1 MKKSTLPFTVF
12 SMFLGSAIAQ
22 PTLQMNVL
30 PNIGDVVTFH
40 EADTANYNEGNAG
53 ANQTW
58 NFSGLQPMSGV
69 PAVEYYYL
77 APANTPYASSFPTA
91 NYAVKIDAD
100 TAIYGYAKKE
110 TNQYSFLGIKNQ
122 YIVQQYPNPD
132 IQLKTP
138 LSFNGNFQDDFTNYS
153 DAGTGIIFYGKGS
166 RKVTYDAYGT
176 LTTPAG
182 TFQNAMRI
190 KSLSTQIDSA
200 SFFGNQIINHTDITT
215 YDWFAANKPGA
226 LVSVYYTHTI
236 TETIIP
242 GFDTL
247 VTDGGVVKSVNYI
260 DDLVTGVFDRPG
272 EIAGVTI
279 HLAGPNPAAD
289 LLKVNIVSDKDGRDL
304 QLRVTDVNGRTL
316 ETRSLFINH
325 GENVQSL
332 QVGSLS
338 AGIYFLSLTDGRNI
352 STIPWQKQ

>member
-1 MKKSTLPFTVF
+1 MKKSTLPFAAICLF
-12 SMFLGSAIAQ
+12 SGSMAAQ

-40 EADTANYNEGNAG
+40 EADTNNISQGNAG

-58 NFSGLQPMSGV
+58 NFSGLQPLSGV

-77 APANTPYASSFPTA
+77 LPANTPYAASFPTA

-100 TAIYGYAKKE
+100 TAVYGYAKRE
-110 TNQYSFLGIKNQ
+110 ANQYSFLGIKNQ
-122 YIVQQYPNPD
+122 YIEQQYPNPD

-138 LSFNGNFQDDFTNYS
+138 LAFNGNFQDDFTNYS
-153 DAGTGIIFYGKGS
+153 DAGTGIVFFGKGS

-190 KSLSTQIDSA
+190 KSISTQTDSA
-200 SFFGNQIINHTDITT
+200 SFFGNQIINHTEITT

-260 DDLVTGVFDRPG
+260 DDLVTGVLDRPG
-272 EIAGVTI
+272 EISGVTI
-279 HLAGPNPAAD
+279 HLAGPNPVSD
-289 LLKVNIVSDKDGRDL
+289 LLKVNIVSDKDVRE
-304 QLRVTDVNGRTL
+304 LRLLLTDASGRTL
-316 ETRSLFINH
+316 QTRSLSLNE
-325 GENVQSL
+325 GENAVSVDAAGL
-332 QVGSLS
+332 P
-338 AGIYFLSLTDGRNI
+338 AGIYFLSLTDGQQA
-352 STIPWQKQ
+352 SAIPWQKQ

>member
-1 MKKSTLPFTVF
+1 MKKSTLLLAAFTF
-12 SMFLGSAIAQ
+12 ILGSLAAQ

-30 PNIGDVVTFH
+30 PNIGDVVKLY
-40 EADTANYNEGNAG
+40 EADTNNISQGNPG

-58 NFSGLQPMSGV
+58 NFAGLQPLSGV
-69 PAVEYYYL
+69 PGVEYYYL
-77 APANTPYASSFPTA
+77 LPANTPYAASFPTA
-91 NYAVKIDAD
+91 NYAIKIDAD
-100 TAIYGYAKKE
+100 TAVYGYAKKE

-190 KSLSTQIDSA
+190 KSISTQTDSA
-200 SFFGNQIINHTDITT
+200 SFFGNQIISHTEITT

-247 VTDGGVVKSVNYI
+247 VTDDGVVKSVNYI
-260 DDLVTGVFDRPG
+260 DDLVTGVLDRPG
-272 EIAGVTI
+272 EIAGITI
-279 HLAGPNPAAD
+279 QLAGPNPAAD
-289 LLKVNIVSDKDGRDL
+289 LLKLNVVSEKEGLDL
-304 QLRVTDVNGRTL
+304 QLLLTDVSGRAL
-316 ETRSLFINH
+316 ETRSLSINR
-325 GENVQSL
+325 GENAVSV
-332 QVGSLS
+332 QVGSLP
-338 AGIYFLSLTDGRNI
+338 AGAYFLTLTDGRNVR
-352 STIPWQKQ
+352 TMPWQKQ

>member
-1 MKKSTLPFTVF
+1 MKKSTLLFAATCLLSG
-12 SMFLGSAIAQ
+12 SMAAQ

-40 EADTANYNEGNAG
+40 EADTTNISEGNAG

-58 NFSGLQPMSGV
+58 NFSGLQPASGV

-77 APANTPYASSFPTA
+77 APASTPYASSFPTA

-100 TAIYGYAKKE
+100 TAIYGYAKRE
-110 TNQYSFLGIKNQ
+110 TNQYSLLGIKNQ
-122 YIVQQYPNPD
+122 YIEQQYPNPD

-138 LSFNGNFQDDFTNYS
+138 LALNGNFLDDFTNYT

-190 KSLSTQIDSA
+190 KSISTQTDSA
-200 SFFGNQIINHTDITT
+200 SFFGSQIINHTEITT

-247 VTDGGVVKSVNYI
+247 VTDEGVVKSVNYI

-272 EIAGVTI
+272 EITGVTI
-279 HLAGPNPAAD
+279 QLAGPNPAVD
-289 LLKVNIVSDKDGRDL
+289 LLKVNIVSDKDGREL
-304 QLRVTDVNGRTL
+304 QLLLTDASGRML
-316 ETRSLFINH
+316 ETRSLSLNG
-325 GENVQSL
+325 GENAVSVETAGL
-332 QVGSLS
+332 P
-338 AGIYFLSLTDGRNI
+338 AGIYFLSLTDGQQV
-352 STIPWQKQ
+352 STIPWQRQ